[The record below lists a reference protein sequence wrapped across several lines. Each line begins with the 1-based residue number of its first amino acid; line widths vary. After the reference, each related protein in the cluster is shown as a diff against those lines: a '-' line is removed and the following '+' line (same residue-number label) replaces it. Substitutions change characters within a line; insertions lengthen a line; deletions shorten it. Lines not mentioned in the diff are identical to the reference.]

1 MYICIISSVEC
12 NSPLGM
18 EDDRINNSQITT
30 TGTPPRQSA
39 YGWQARLN
47 KNIPKWGAWCVNT
60 SGGMIKRK
68 NYDQYIMIDL
78 LNLTKITGIA
88 TQGRQGPK
96 KNGNEWV
103 RDYKLSYR
111 RDDGVW
117 HFYRGKDNSVKV
129 SLIEMFHELKTAVKL
144 MPAHMTVNSI

>member
-1 MYICIISSVEC
+1 MCTLKCTIITYYLEC

-18 EDDRINNSQITT
+18 EDGRIKNSQITT
-30 TGTPPRQSA
+30 TGYIRSA

-88 TQGRQGPK
+88 TQGRQR
-96 KNGNEWV
+96 NRGNEWV
-103 RDYKLSYR
+103 KDYKLSYK

-117 HFYRGKDNSVKV
+117 DFYREKDNPQMV
-129 SLIEMFHELKTAVKL
+129 SLINLRYSVKSL
-144 MPAHMTVNSI
+144 F